1 MMLIIVTPFMVANAM
16 GRAVLLQV
24 GMMAPFMPVMA
35 TIVIAI
41 AVTGSDIADIES
53 DGDGGI
59 GAGNGQCAA
68 QDGKDGRGLEI
79 HC

>member
-1 MMLIIVTPFMVANAM
+1 MVLIVVTPFMVAIGM
-16 GRAVLLQV
+16 SRAVLLQI

-35 TIVIAI
+35 AIVIAI
-41 AVTGSDIADIES
+41 AVTQGDIADIES

-68 QDGKDGRGLEI
+68 
-79 HC
+79 